1 MFLVH
6 FRAVSV
12 AESCARDAAVAV
24 PKCHVTAGIAL
35 HLPRCV
41 PEQTSF
47 RGPIVRPLCPE
58 RESRVSRASDT
69 DGRFR
74 KRPHS
79 LAHRPQLHGKG
90 EKKNEF
96 APKRGRRKLN
106 FLAPASSL
114 SYGRKEETRKV
125 SLILLPATHP
135 FPWLTCR
142 LLTLCRFQ
150 WKTLND

>member
-12 AESCARDAAVAV
+12 AESGARDAV
-24 PKCHVTAGIAL
+24 PKSHVTAGVAL

-47 RGPIVRPLCPE
+47 RGSIARPLCPE
-58 RESRVSRASDT
+58 SLAFLAQVTLTDDLESDRTRLHTVPN
-69 DGRFR
+69 FMVKER
-74 KRPHS
+74 KRMNSPRS
-79 LAHRPQLHGKG
+79 V
-90 EKKNEF
+90 E
-96 APKRGRRKLN
+96 RRKLN

-125 SLILLPATHP
+125 SLILFPATHP
-135 FPWLTCR
+135 FPWPTCR
-142 LLTLCRFQ
+142 LLTRSWVQ
-150 WKTLND
+150 KPS